1 MLNKIGSFLLLSG
14 AILLA
19 LYALSIAANAPDH
32 NLLIMGGLILL
43 FGFFF
48 WWISPRQPPPPSD
61 RFNSL
66 KKLGRKSGSNPK
78 K

>member
-1 MLNKIGSFLLLSG
+1 MINKIGSFLLLLG
-14 AILLA
+14 AVLLA

-32 NLLIMGGLILL
+32 NLLIMGGLVFL

-48 WWISPRQPPPPSD
+48 WWISPRQPPPPSN
-61 RFNSL
+61 RFNSIR
-66 KKLGRKSGSNPK
+66 KLGKKPGPK